1 MFFDDHPPAHFH
13 ALYSEFQATI
23 DIERLR
29 VLEGDLPRRALE
41 LVLAWAAFHEAE
53 LLENWRRCR
62 NKQQPLRIEPLGV
75 G

>member
-1 MFFDDHPPAHFH
+1 M
-13 ALYSEFQATI
+13 I

-41 LVLAWAAFHEAE
+41 LVLAWAEIHKAE

-62 NKQQPLRIEPLGV
+62 NQQQPLRIEPLV
-75 G
+75 